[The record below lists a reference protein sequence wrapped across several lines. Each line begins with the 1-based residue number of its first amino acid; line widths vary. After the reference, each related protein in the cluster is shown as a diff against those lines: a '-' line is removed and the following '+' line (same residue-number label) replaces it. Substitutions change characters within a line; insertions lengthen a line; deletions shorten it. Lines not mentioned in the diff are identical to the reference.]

1 MFEFLW
7 NNGLVRAVLAL
18 IIVSF
23 TLVQSALGLE
33 VTGEQWTLTAVV
45 GGYFF
50 GTGSVKPIVGAI
62 KEKIVG
68 S

>member
-18 IIVSF
+18 IIVSI
-23 TLVQSALGLE
+23 TLGMAVMGIEIS
-33 VTGEQWTLTAVV
+33 GEQWTLTAVV

-50 GTGSVKPIVGAI
+50 GTGSAKPVVGAI
-62 KEKIVG
+62 KDKVVG